1 MSESL
6 NGSLERLD
14 VTGIDALREEWR
26 SLETRCGQSFFISW
40 GWIGPWLELVLPRVE
55 VFVFR
60 ARCSGATVALGLLS
74 RYGCKRGKLLG
85 VPVFALNEAR
95 TAALDMVIEYND
107 LLGLPDHI
115 ATCRT
120 LMLQTLLK
128 APYAW
133 SELQLSGVD
142 PCWRLA
148 LQAVASDLY
157 EHLPEQ
163 RSPWIANIEGL
174 SDLDAVLG
182 GLSRNRRSKIR
193 QSIKHFES
201 NYGPLR
207 TSEPSSIEG
216 ALAAFD
222 RMGDLHTARWNRAG
236 LSGCWENAQWAD
248 FHRRLIVLGFER
260 GEVQLL
266 SVFAGDALLGSIYS
280 LLWKDRVYMLQS
292 GFSEPRSTVERPG
305 YVAHCLAMVV
315 NGSRRMKIYDFMV
328 GDAEYKQSLADA
340 GSPLDWARYRRRSF
354 WNLSEDRLLAIYRR
368 VKARAALLK
377 NR

>member
-60 ARCSGATVALGLLS
+60 ARRGQETVALATIA
-74 RYGCKRGKLLG
+74 RYRCTRGRILPATVL
-85 VPVFALNEAR
+85 ALNEA
-95 TAALDMVIEYND
+95 TTDGLNMVIEYND
-107 LLGLPDHI
+107 LLALPEQI
-115 ATCRT
+115 SACRA
-120 LMLQTLLK
+120 LMLQTLVK
-128 APYAW
+128 TPYAW

-148 LQAVASDLY
+148 LQAVESDLY

-163 RSPWIANIEGL
+163 RSPWVASIEGL

-201 NYGPLR
+201 TYGPLS
-207 TSEPSSIEG
+207 TSEPSSTED

-222 RMGDLHTARWNRAG
+222 RMGELHTARWNRTG
-236 LSGCWENAQWAD
+236 LSGSWGNARWAD
-248 FHRRLIVLGFER
+248 FHRNLIQQGFAR

-266 SVFAGDALLGSIYS
+266 SVSAGGVLLGTVYNF
-280 LLWKDRVYMLQS
+280 LWNDRVYMLQS
-292 GFSEPRSTVERPG
+292 GFAEPRSNAERPG
-305 YVAHCLAMVV
+305 YVAHCLAMAV
-315 NGSRRMKIYDFMV
+315 NGSRRLKIYDFMC
-328 GDAEYKQSLADA
+328 GDADYKQSLAEQ
-340 GSPLDWARYRRRSF
+340 GSPMEWTRYRGRNVRNF
-354 WNLSEDRLLAIYRR
+354 FEDQLLSSYRR
-368 VKARAALLK
+368 LRAGIVFV
-377 NR
+377 RQQ